1 MPGDSFQADP
11 VPGVT
16 APGYTRPQDVQGAQE
31 ARQWQDRINKV
42 LQEAATIDENAAT
55 RLRHNFQDDDD
66 GSQFRG
72 DAFAGGK
79 TDAGADAGRASQ
91 LARKGEDMSLSE
103 INELN
108 ALMKEHGKDPA
119 FSAKFATSMG
129 GQGTIDFWHGMRP
142 DAVNP
147 NDPRHKAI
155 EQMRGNLGRTLATA
169 TGSGAPGMD
178 KWKRDVIA
186 AGDERQGN
194 GSNTDPYGFQ
204 VMSDLMQEGE
214 WDGQFLG
221 DYGKEVLSFEREA
234 IEDGKS
240 PEELWTGHDSTP
252 SNYDLPGN
260 SWGNDPVTGLLTGV
274 SHNPDA
280 ATDLFNDKT
289 LFKDTSAYVD
299 QGMVNMPWAEDEKE
313 SYSTAE
319 YLLNHRQYFDT
330 IDSVDGKTVNPSM
343 DALGDAMFA
352 ASSGRTPGDTTS
364 PYLDPTPDQLE
375 ATRNSLH
382 GLAENDKF
390 PPELRDDASKV
401 LAHHGQ
407 STYDTMSSPR
417 TMETPFDRA
426 DLAKVTT
433 EVAHD
438 GAAFGTLDK
447 SLNEIAV
454 HDIQTEKDDPAQSL
468 DRSGRVNGFLEYS
481 ATSALNDDE
490 EGKIDQAAWNKSA
503 AGAVAGGGLGYVPV
517 AGGAA
522 SAVVGPIGD
531 AIAKDY
537 EDGVKEAT
545 EGERQKISEARS
557 ERMNALVETWQR
569 NNGNWAAEQ
578 PSGFGYDQVHQRISE
593 KANDA
598 QQEAKQSEGKK

>member
-1 MPGDSFQADP
+1 VSAESVVAPPKP
-11 VPGVT
+11 VPGIT
-16 APGYTRPQDVQGAQE
+16 APNDPRQAEAQE
-31 ARQWQDRINKV
+31 AQQWQQRIDKL
-42 LQEAATIDENAAT
+42 LQEAATIDENAAA
-55 RLRHNFQDDDD
+55 RLRYNFQDDDD

-72 DAFAGGK
+72 DAFDGGK
-79 TDAGADAGRASQ
+79 ADASADAGRASQ
-91 LARKGEDMSLSE
+91 LAHKGENMSLAE

-108 ALMKEHGKDPA
+108 SLMKEHGKDPA

-129 GQGTIDFWHGMRP
+129 GQGTIDFWQRMRP

-147 NDPRHKAI
+147 NDPRDRAL

-169 TGSGAPGMD
+169 TDSGDPGMAQ
-178 KWKRDVIA
+178 WQREVLA
-186 AGDERQGN
+186 AGGKRQG
-194 GSNTDPYGFQ
+194 GDSNTHPYGFQ
-204 VMSDLMQEGE
+204 VMSDLMGEGK
-214 WDGQFLG
+214 WDSGFLG
-221 DYGKEVLSFEREA
+221 EYGKGVLSFEREA
-234 IEDGKS
+234 VEDGKS
-240 PEELWTGHDSTP
+240 PEELWQGHKSAYPNAQT
-252 SNYDLPGN
+252 PGN
-260 SWGNDPVTGLLTGV
+260 SWGNDPVTGLLKGV

-299 QGMVNMPWAEDEKE
+299 QGAINMPFVEDEKG

-319 YLLNHRQYFDT
+319 YLLHHRDYFDT
-330 IDSVDGKTVNPSM
+330 VGSDANGNTTNPSM
-343 DALGDAMFA
+343 NALGDAMYA
-352 ASSGRTPGDTTS
+352 AGTGRVPGDTTT
-364 PYLDPTPDQLE
+364 PFAEPTPDQLE

-390 PPELRDDASKV
+390 PPDLRDDTAKV
-401 LAHHGQ
+401 LAHHGE
-407 STYDTMSSPR
+407 STYDTMAQAK

-447 SLNEIAV
+447 SLNQIAV
-454 HDIQTEKDDPAQSL
+454 HDIQTEKDEPWQSL

-490 EGKIDQAAWNKSA
+490 EGKIDRAAWGKSA
-503 AGAVAGGGLGYVPV
+503 AGAVASGGLGYVPV

-522 SAVVGPIGD
+522 GAAPGPVIE

-537 EDGVKEAT
+537 EDGVKEHT
-545 EGERQKISEARS
+545 QDQRQVVSDERSG
-557 ERMNALVETWQR
+557 RMSSLVDSWQR
-569 NNGNWAAEQ
+569 TNGNWAENHD
-578 PSGFGYDQVHQRISE
+578 GYGYEDLHRRIAGE
-593 KANDA
+593 ATLA
-598 QQEAKQSEGKK
+598 QEEAKQSEGKK

>member
-1 MPGDSFQADP
+1 M
-11 VPGVT
+11 
-16 APGYTRPQDVQGAQE
+16 QGAQE

-375 ATRNSLH
+375 ATGTAFTAWRRTTSSRPNSATTRRRSSRTTARALTTRCLLP
-382 GLAENDKF
+382 GPWRRL
-390 PPELRDDASKV
+390 
-401 LAHHGQ
+401 
-407 STYDTMSSPR
+407 STAPTSRRSPR
-417 TMETPFDRA
+417 KSPTTAPRSELWTRA
-426 DLAKVTT
+426 STRSLCTT
-433 EVAHD
+433 SRRRRTIPHRASTVQGESTASWSTRPLPPSTTTRKARSTRRH
-438 GAAFGTLDK
+438 GT
-447 SLNEIAV
+447 SP
-454 HDIQTEKDDPAQSL
+454 QPAPWRAE
-468 DRSGRVNGFLEYS
+468 DS
-481 ATSALNDDE
+481 ATSRSPAVGWALP
-490 EGKIDQAAWNKSA
+490 AAWSSK
-503 AGAVAGGGLGYVPV
+503 
-517 AGGAA
+517 
-522 SAVVGPIGD
+522 
-531 AIAKDY
+531 
-537 EDGVKEAT
+537 
-545 EGERQKISEARS
+545 
-557 ERMNALVETWQR
+557 
-569 NNGNWAAEQ
+569 
-578 PSGFGYDQVHQRISE
+578 PSRRTT
-593 KANDA
+593 KTA
-598 QQEAKQSEGKK
+598 